1 PCPGQSDSDNCV
13 FHQEP
18 RQLGSRIAGKRLLD
32 HDRWRQG
39 SLGNAEVRPSC
50 AVKWRSRRCR
60 EGDMSS
66 FDLKEIERRMR
77 GALGVLKQEFGGLR
91 TGRANARLLDPI
103 MVTAYGNP
111 MALNQLA
118 TINVPEP
125 RLITVQ
131 VWDRSQ
137 VGAVERAIRESDLG
151 LNPVVE
157 GQLMRLPIPE
167 LNQERR
173 QEIAKVAHKY
183 AEQARI
189 AVRNV
194 RRDGMEHLKKAE
206 KDHEMG
212 KDEHHSLSTKVQ
224 ELTDKIIKEI
234 DEALASKEA
243 EIMQV

>member
-1 PCPGQSDSDNCV
+1 MTG
-13 FHQEP
+13 
-18 RQLGSRIAGKRLLD
+18 
-32 HDRWRQG
+32 
-39 SLGNAEVRPSC
+39 
-50 AVKWRSRRCR
+50 
-60 EGDMSS
+60 

-77 GALGVLKQEFGGLR
+77 GAFGVLKQEFGGLR
-91 TGRANARLLDPI
+91 TGRASAGILDPI
-103 MVTAYGNP
+103 TVSAYGNP
-111 MALNQLA
+111 MPLNQLA

-137 VGAVERAIRESDLG
+137 VGAVERAIRESNLG

-157 GQLMRLPIPE
+157 GQLLRLPVPE

-173 QEIAKVAHKY
+173 QEIVKVAHKY
-183 AEQARI
+183 AEQARV

-194 RRDGMEHLKKAE
+194 RRDGMEHLKRAE
-206 KDHEMG
+206 KEHEMG
-212 KDEHHSLSTKVQ
+212 KDEHHTLSTKVQ